1 MCTWVCTQVVG
12 AERMDRAPGGRG
24 LPEEGGPPPPAPA
37 CPGPP
42 IRPSVPTP
50 APDPRTSPEGPE
62 LALLPGDSGGHR
74 GFWGG
79 TSGVPILL

>member
-1 MCTWVCTQVVG
+1 MGGICPGFQQDEDPGTASGCSTCTWVCTQVVG

-24 LPEEGGPPPPAPA
+24 LPEEGGPPPPALA

-50 APDPRTSPEGPE
+50 ARP
-62 LALLPGDSGGHR
+62 
-74 GFWGG
+74 
-79 TSGVPILL
+79 